1 MQIISQ
7 DNQLVI
13 STIVNQ
19 VKEAFAEKEGFKMLQ
34 SILRVNSLL
43 LALNDISLNRIIYS
57 TSNKDEVIEK
67 LTRELVEHYA
77 NT

>member
-19 VKEAFAEKEGFKMLQ
+19 VKEAFAEKEWFKMLQ

-43 LALNDISLNRIIYS
+43 LALNDISLNIV
-57 TSNKDEVIEK
+57 KF
-67 LTRELVEHYA
+67 L
-77 NT
+77 